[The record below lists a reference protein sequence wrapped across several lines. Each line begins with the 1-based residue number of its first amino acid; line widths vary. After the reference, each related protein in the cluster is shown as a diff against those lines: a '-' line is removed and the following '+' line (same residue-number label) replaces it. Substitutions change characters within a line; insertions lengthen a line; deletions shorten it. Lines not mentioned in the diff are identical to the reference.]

1 MYGVAKGKMKLLECG
16 LLNSGGVGGNEE
28 IMDGERERRVFFL
41 ASLHGREVDQR
52 RLRQVCMSQQL
63 GYQGIGGRL

>member
-28 IMDGERERRVFFL
+28 IMEGERELSCIL
-41 ASLHGREVDQR
+41 AWE
-52 RLRQVCMSQQL
+52 
-63 GYQGIGGRL
+63 GG